1 MTVHSIVEILTLKSR
16 CRNSMR
22 TPEITGQEQL
32 RTNEDNAI
40 VLKMSDIRVND
51 PDDEYPRDFSL
62 TINPGP
68 NYSINGLTI
77 TPAQNFAGVLSI
89 PVVVND
95 GRNDSQPFNLQITVS
110 SC

>member
-1 MTVHSIVEILTLKSR
+1 
-16 CRNSMR
+16 
-22 TPEITGQEQL
+22 
-32 RTNEDNAI
+32 
-40 VLKMSDIRVND
+40 MSDIRVND

-77 TPAQNFAGVLSI
+77 TPVQNFAGVLSI

-110 SC
+110 PVNDAPIITGQARVNYVTGRHNSNLIESS